1 MSRLRLYLDWLVW
14 RQREKICRWRI
25 RRDMKNYPYGEGSGW
40 VRMTLDVMYSLIT
53 DALNI
58 PFKDYTSVSHD
69 D

>member
-1 MSRLRLYLDWLVW
+1 
-14 RQREKICRWRI
+14 
-25 RRDMKNYPYGEGSGW
+25 MKNYPYGEGSGW